1 MVDAA
6 TRPAPLRALVVD
18 DEALAR
24 ATIGGLLAADP
35 EVVVAGECA
44 AGAEAAAAIA
54 AAPPDLL
61 FLDIQMPEVDGFEVL
76 RRTPAERIGAIVFVT
91 AYDAFAL
98 RAFEAQALDYLLK
111 PFDDDRFRRMLARA
125 KERVRERRAHRLTR
139 ELMGCLGVAGP
150 TGWGGVATGY
160 LERLAV
166 KANGRVSLLHVED
179 VDWIEAADY
188 CVRIHAGGRV
198 HVLREAIKDLEAR
211 LDPRRFFRVHRSA
224 IVNLSRI
231 RELCPLYNGESV
243 LVLLDGTQLRLS
255 RARREQLH
263 LVLGVT
269 A

>member
-1 MVDAA
+1 MVEAA
-6 TRPAPLRALVVD
+6 MRPAPLRALIVD

-24 ATIGGLLAADP
+24 ATIVGLLAADP

-44 AGAEAAAAIA
+44 AGAEATAAIA

-76 RRTPAERIGAIVFVT
+76 RRTAAERIGAIVFVT
-91 AYDAFAL
+91 AYDTFAL

-111 PFDDDRFRRMLARA
+111 PFDDDRFRRTLARA
-125 KERVRERRAHRLTR
+125 KERVRERKTHRLTR
-139 ELMGCLGVAGP
+139 ELLGYLGAADPMRSNGVA
-150 TGWGGVATGY
+150 AGY

-166 KANGRVSLLHVED
+166 KANGRVSLLRVED
-179 VDWIEAADY
+179 LDWIEAADY

-198 HVLREAIKDLEAR
+198 HVLREALKDLEAR

-255 RARREQLH
+255 RSRREQLH
-263 LVLGVT
+263 LALGVS